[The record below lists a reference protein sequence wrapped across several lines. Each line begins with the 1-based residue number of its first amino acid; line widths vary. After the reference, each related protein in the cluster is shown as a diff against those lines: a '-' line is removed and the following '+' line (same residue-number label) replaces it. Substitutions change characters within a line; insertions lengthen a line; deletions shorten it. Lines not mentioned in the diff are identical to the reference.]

1 MDAKS
6 ASGSMDI
13 DQNEDKHVPNL
24 TQNTQNNS
32 TLPPISEITID
43 TQIRK
48 PTSAYMYFNKD
59 NTHKVR
65 EELSLDMDS
74 VNMGD
79 VGKKISEVRLSRP
92 QSPER
97 FAGFGL
103 C

>member
-6 ASGSMDI
+6 ASGSMDM
-13 DQNEDKHVPNL
+13 DVDPNEDKHVPNL
-24 TQNTQNNS
+24 TQNNN

-43 TQIRK
+43 TVIRK

-79 VGKKISEVRLSRP
+79 VGKKISEVRL
-92 QSPER
+92 
-97 FAGFGL
+97 
-103 C
+103 